1 MPGRMKGFNKW
12 IGLNTGTGYAFG
24 TYGTVDS
31 LFNVTSGFW
40 TRTVE
45 RQDDLDEYTGY
56 EEDTS
61 SGTQRILS
69 SAVNGPMAGR
79 ATPHAVAILGI
90 GALGT
95 WSSGT
100 AGTLGTSATA
110 YRHRIRPMKG
120 TAGTQGAGTLPAL
133 HVTESLSGASD
144 LQFDYQSCMVN
155 SFGLS
160 ATRKSWVEYT
170 AELIGN
176 GVWRASTVA
185 KPSAVSESYLK
196 AGDCSIFFGT
206 SLAATPAQ
214 SKTAPGDITGTA
226 YGAAIEV
233 TSRVVSFNW
242 QVNNNLPTDQNY
254 GFNSGT
260 TADHNDRGRRTQTLS
275 MTLEL
280 HNSGQLSLLEN
291 QKTLALEF
299 ECFNELI
306 ESNAYYGF
314 NLGFPRL
321 IVESFA
327 VNSATGDMVTV
338 DYTFKVGEDTTKGS
352 VLLDVYNTRSAYLG

>member
-1 MPGRMKGFNKW
+1 MAGRMKGFNRW
-12 IGLNTGTGYAFG
+12 IALNTGTGFAFG
-24 TYGTVDS
+24 TYGTADS
-31 LFNVTSGFW
+31 AFNVTSGFW

-61 SGTQRILS
+61 TGTQRILS
-69 SAVNGPMAGR
+69 SADNGPMAGR
-79 ATPHAVAILGI
+79 ATPHVVTILGI

-100 AGTLGTSATA
+100 AGTLGTAATA
-110 YRHRIRPMKG
+110 YRHRIRPIKG
-120 TAGTQGAGTLPAL
+120 TQGTQGAGTLPAL
-133 HVTESLSGASD
+133 HATESLSGASD
-144 LQFDYQSCMVN
+144 FQYDYQSVMVN

-160 ATRKSWVEYT
+160 ASRKGWVEYT

-176 GVWRASTVA
+176 GVWRTSSLA
-185 KPSAVSESYLK
+185 KPSVVSESYLK

-214 SKTAPGDITGTA
+214 TKTAPGDITGTA

-233 TSRVVSFNW
+233 TARVVSFNW
-242 QVNNNLPTDQNY
+242 QVNNNNPTDQNY

-260 TADHNDRGRRTQTLS
+260 TADHNDRGRRAQTLS
-275 MTLEL
+275 MSLEL
-280 HNSGQLSLLEN
+280 HNSGQLSLLEQ

-299 ECFNELI
+299 ECYGELI
-306 ESNAYYGF
+306 ESSAYYGF
-314 NLGFPRL
+314 NLGFPSL
-321 IVESFA
+321 VVESFA
-327 VNSATGDMVTV
+327 VNGAPGDMVTV
-338 DYTFKVGEDTTKGS
+338 DYTFKVREDTTKGS
-352 VLLDVYNTRSAYLG
+352 VLLDTYNIRSAYLQ